1 MTELWAT
8 FGRIATIIVLI
19 NTDFCIC
26 LRLNSNFEDKNSRK
40 MKQSDPFKLILLLSL
55 VVYSIEGFCQQ
66 IPTINLV
73 MKDGLSSNYVTDI
86 AQDKYG
92 FTWFATKY
100 GLNRFDGDKF
110 TVYLKEP
117 NKELLNS
124 NDINKIATDTINNKV
139 WIANRWMGVNVFD
152 CATQQF
158 SSFLHDKNNQNTLIS
173 NEIKDILVTSNGNVW
188 IATNQG
194 LDLYNPDNSQFIH
207 YNTSTVPDFPS
218 NDIMT
223 LAEGSNGD
231 LYIGHTYN
239 GFTIFSPDNNS
250 FKNFTHSSQNKIH
263 FRIILSILYLLIP
276 ILKYGLQ
283 PTADYRFLIPS
294 EKHSAISKMSVEFT
308 IRYKELSIM
317 SIVPVMTEYG

>member
-1 MTELWAT
+1 M
-8 FGRIATIIVLI
+8 
-19 NTDFCIC
+19 D
-26 LRLNSNFEDKNSRK
+26 
-40 MKQSDPFKLILLLSL
+40 
-55 VVYSIEGFCQQ
+55 CQQ
-66 IPTINLV
+66 
-73 MKDGLSSNYVTDI
+73 MDG
-86 AQDKYG
+86 
-92 FTWFATKY
+92 
-100 GLNRFDGDKF
+100 R
-110 TVYLKEP
+110 E
-117 NKELLNS
+117 
-124 NDINKIATDTINNKV
+124 
-139 WIANRWMGVNVFD
+139 RFD

-250 FKNFTHSSQNKIH
+250 FKNFTHSSQNKNSLPDNTIH
-263 FRIILSILYLLIP
+263 SIFVDTNSKIWIATNCGLSL
-276 ILKYGLQ
+276 
-283 PTADYRFLIPS
+283 LIPS

>member
-250 FKNFTHSSQNKIH
+250 FKNFTHSSQTKIH

>member
-194 LDLYNPDNSQFIH
+194 LDLYNPRQF
-207 YNTSTVPDFPS
+207 TVH
-218 NDIMT
+218 T
-223 LAEGSNGD
+223 L
-231 LYIGHTYN
+231 
-239 GFTIFSPDNNS
+239 
-250 FKNFTHSSQNKIH
+250 
-263 FRIILSILYLLIP
+263 
-276 ILKYGLQ
+276 
-283 PTADYRFLIPS
+283 
-294 EKHSAISKMSVEFT
+294 
-308 IRYKELSIM
+308 
-317 SIVPVMTEYG
+317 

>member
-1 MTELWAT
+1 
-8 FGRIATIIVLI
+8 
-19 NTDFCIC
+19 
-26 LRLNSNFEDKNSRK
+26 

-250 FKNFTHSSQNKIH
+250 FKNFTHSSQNKNSLPDNTIH
-263 FRIILSILYLLIP
+263 SIFVFITIEQPKLI
-276 ILKYGLQ
+276 
-283 PTADYRFLIPS
+283 RN
-294 EKHSAISKMSVEFT
+294 
-308 IRYKELSIM
+308 IR
-317 SIVPVMTEYG
+317 V

>member
-1 MTELWAT
+1 M
-8 FGRIATIIVLI
+8 
-19 NTDFCIC
+19 
-26 LRLNSNFEDKNSRK
+26 
-40 MKQSDPFKLILLLSL
+40 
-55 VVYSIEGFCQQ
+55 
-66 IPTINLV
+66 
-73 MKDGLSSNYVTDI
+73 
-86 AQDKYG
+86 
-92 FTWFATKY
+92 Y
-100 GLNRFDGDKF
+100 GL
-110 TVYLKEP
+110 
-117 NKELLNS
+117 
-124 NDINKIATDTINNKV
+124 
-139 WIANRWMGVNVFD
+139 
-152 CATQQF
+152 
-158 SSFLHDKNNQNTLIS
+158 
-173 NEIKDILVTSNGNVW
+173 
-188 IATNQG
+188 QG

-250 FKNFTHSSQNKIH
+250 FKNFTHSSQNKNSRPLH
-263 FRIILSILYLLIP
+263 KRGRSILYLLIP